1 MTMTMT
7 MTMNMNMTIKLR
19 NTLTEI
25 ISVAIAIIWM
35 YSKLNAA
42 ANMSIASITQV
53 LVQGIGISILAAI
66 FFAIVI
72 HIVSAI
78 ITGSKEKNV
87 VDERDNMIEF
97 YALRLSSVIFGIS
110 LVIILA
116 LLGWFNLH
124 INFGIIAITL
134 SVFLA
139 SICSTFLKI
148 YLYK

>member
-1 MTMTMT
+1 
-7 MTMNMNMTIKLR
+7 MNIKIR

-25 ISVAIAIIWM
+25 ISAAIAIIWM

-42 ANMSIASITQV
+42 ANMSITSITQV

-72 HIVSAI
+72 AIVSAI
-78 ITGSKEKNV
+78 MTQSKEKNV

-97 YALRLSSVIFGIS
+97 YALRLSNVIFGIS
-110 LVIILA
+110 LLIILA
-116 LLGWFNLH
+116 LLGWFNLP

>member
-1 MTMTMT
+1 
-7 MTMNMNMTIKLR
+7 MNIKIR

-25 ISVAIAIIWM
+25 ISAAIAIIWM

-42 ANMSIASITQV
+42 ANMSITSITQV

-72 HIVSAI
+72 AIVSAI
-78 ITGSKEKNV
+78 ITQSKEKNV
-87 VDERDNMIEF
+87 VDERDNIIEF

-110 LVIILA
+110 LVIILT
-116 LLGWFNLH
+116 LLGWFNLP

>member
-1 MTMTMT
+1 
-7 MTMNMNMTIKLR
+7 MNIKIR

-25 ISVAIAIIWM
+25 ISASIAIIWM

-72 HIVSAI
+72 AIVSAI
-78 ITGSKEKNV
+78 ITKSEEKNV
-87 VDERDNMIEF
+87 VDERDKMIEF
-97 YALRLSSVIFGIS
+97 YAWRLSGVIFGVS

-116 LLGWFNLH
+116 LLGWFNLP
-124 INFGIIAITL
+124 INFGIIAITF

-148 YLYK
+148 YLYR

>member
-1 MTMTMT
+1 
-7 MTMNMNMTIKLR
+7 MNIKIR
-19 NTLTEI
+19 NTFTEI

-78 ITGSKEKNV
+78 ITKSKEKNV
-87 VDERDNMIEF
+87 VDERDNIIEF
-97 YALRLSSVIFGIS
+97 YALRLSNVIFGIS
-110 LVIILA
+110 LLIILA

>member
-1 MTMTMT
+1 
-7 MTMNMNMTIKLR
+7 MNIKIR

-72 HIVSAI
+72 AIVSAI
-78 ITGSKEKNV
+78 ITESKEKNV

>member
-1 MTMTMT
+1 
-7 MTMNMNMTIKLR
+7 MNIKLR

-72 HIVSAI
+72 AIVSAI
-78 ITGSKEKNV
+78 ITESKEKNV

-110 LVIILA
+110 LLIILA

>member
-1 MTMTMT
+1 
-7 MTMNMNMTIKLR
+7 MNIKIR

-25 ISVAIAIIWM
+25 IAVAIAITWM

-78 ITGSKEKNV
+78 ITKSKEKNV
-87 VDERDNMIEF
+87 IDERDNMIEF
-97 YALRLSSVIFGIS
+97 YALRLSNVIFGIS
-110 LVIILA
+110 LLIILA

>member
-1 MTMTMT
+1 
-7 MTMNMNMTIKLR
+7 MNIKIR

-25 ISVAIAIIWM
+25 ISVVIAIIWM

-78 ITGSKEKNV
+78 ITESKEKNV
-87 VDERDNMIEF
+87 VDERDNIIEF

>member
-1 MTMTMT
+1 
-7 MTMNMNMTIKLR
+7 MNIKIR

-25 ISVAIAIIWM
+25 ISAAIAIIWM

-72 HIVSAI
+72 HIISAI
-78 ITGSKEKNV
+78 ITESKEKNV
-87 VDERDNMIEF
+87 IDERDNMIEF
-97 YALRLSSVIFGIS
+97 YALRLSNVIFGIS
-110 LVIILA
+110 LLIILA

>member
-1 MTMTMT
+1 
-7 MTMNMNMTIKLR
+7 MNIKIR

-25 ISVAIAIIWM
+25 ISAAIAIIWM

-66 FFAIVI
+66 FFDIVI
-72 HIVSAI
+72 AIVSAI
-78 ITGSKEKNV
+78 ITESKEKNV

-124 INFGIIAITL
+124 INFGIIAITF

>member
-1 MTMTMT
+1 
-7 MTMNMNMTIKLR
+7 MNIKIR

-25 ISVAIAIIWM
+25 IAVAIAITWM
-35 YSKLNAA
+35 YSKLNGA

-78 ITGSKEKNV
+78 ITKSKEKNV
-87 VDERDNMIEF
+87 IDERDNMIEF
-97 YALRLSSVIFGIS
+97 YALRLSNVIFGIS

-124 INFGIIAITL
+124 INFGIIAITF

>member
-1 MTMTMT
+1 
-7 MTMNMNMTIKLR
+7 MNIKIR

-25 ISVAIAIIWM
+25 ISAAIAIIWM

-42 ANMSIASITQV
+42 ANMSITSITQV

-72 HIVSAI
+72 AIVSAI
-78 ITGSKEKNV
+78 ITKSEEKNV

-116 LLGWFNLH
+116 LLGWFNLP
-124 INFGIIAITL
+124 INFGIIAITF

>member
-1 MTMTMT
+1 
-7 MTMNMNMTIKLR
+7 MNIKIR

-25 ISVAIAIIWM
+25 IAVVIAAIWM

-42 ANMSIASITQV
+42 DNMSIASIGQV
-53 LVQGIGISILAAI
+53 LVQGIGISILASI
-66 FFAIVI
+66 FSAIVI
-72 HIVSAI
+72 AIVSAV

-87 VDERDNMIEF
+87 LDERDNMIEF
-97 YALRLSSVIFGIS
+97 YALRLSSIIFGIS

-116 LLGWFNLH
+116 LIGWFNLH

-139 SICSTFLKI
+139 SISSTFLKI

>member
-1 MTMTMT
+1 
-7 MTMNMNMTIKLR
+7 MNMNIKIR

-25 ISVAIAIIWM
+25 ISAAIAIIWM

-53 LVQGIGISILAAI
+53 LVQGIGISVLAAI

-72 HIVSAI
+72 AIVSAI
-78 ITGSKEKNV
+78 ITESKEKNV
-87 VDERDNMIEF
+87 IDERDNMIEF

-134 SVFLA
+134 SLFLA

>member
-1 MTMTMT
+1 
-7 MTMNMNMTIKLR
+7 MNIKIR

-25 ISVAIAIIWM
+25 IAVAIAITWM

-53 LVQGIGISILAAI
+53 LVQGVGISILAAI

-72 HIVSAI
+72 AIVSAI
-78 ITGSKEKNV
+78 ITKSKEKNV
-87 VDERDNMIEF
+87 IDERDNMIEF
-97 YALRLSSVIFGIS
+97 YALRLSNVIFGIS
-110 LVIILA
+110 LLIILA
-116 LLGWFNLH
+116 LLGWFNLP

>member
-1 MTMTMT
+1 
-7 MTMNMNMTIKLR
+7 MNIKIR

-25 ISVAIAIIWM
+25 ISAAIAIIWM

-66 FFAIVI
+66 FSSIAI

-78 ITGSKEKNV
+78 ITKSKEKNV
-87 VDERDNMIEF
+87 VDERDNIIEF

-124 INFGIIAITL
+124 INFGIIAITF

>member
-1 MTMTMT
+1 
-7 MTMNMNMTIKLR
+7 MNIKIR

-25 ISVAIAIIWM
+25 ISASIAIIWM

-72 HIVSAI
+72 AIVSAI
-78 ITGSKEKNV
+78 ITKSEEKNV

-134 SVFLA
+134 SVFLE

>member
-1 MTMTMT
+1 
-7 MTMNMNMTIKLR
+7 MNIKIR

-25 ISVAIAIIWM
+25 IAAAIAIAWM

-72 HIVSAI
+72 AIVSAI
-78 ITGSKEKNV
+78 ITESKEKNV

>member
-1 MTMTMT
+1 
-7 MTMNMNMTIKLR
+7 MNIKIR

-25 ISVAIAIIWM
+25 ISAAIAIIWM

-72 HIVSAI
+72 AIVSAI
-78 ITGSKEKNV
+78 ITESKEKNV
-87 VDERDNMIEF
+87 VDERDNIIEF

>member
-1 MTMTMT
+1 
-7 MTMNMNMTIKLR
+7 MNIKIR

-25 ISVAIAIIWM
+25 ISVVIAIIWM

-78 ITGSKEKNV
+78 ITESKEKNV
-87 VDERDNMIEF
+87 IDERDNMIEF

-124 INFGIIAITL
+124 INFGIIAITF

>member
-1 MTMTMT
+1 
-7 MTMNMNMTIKLR
+7 MNIKIR

-25 ISVAIAIIWM
+25 ISVAIAIIWI

-72 HIVSAI
+72 AIVSAI
-78 ITGSKEKNV
+78 ITKSEEKNV
-87 VDERDNMIEF
+87 VDERDNMIEL
-97 YALRLSSVIFGIS
+97 YAMRLSSVIFGIS
-110 LVIILA
+110 IVIILA
-116 LLGWFNLH
+116 LLGWFNLN

-134 SVFLA
+134 AGFFA
-139 SICSTFLKI
+139 SIASNFLKI
-148 YLYK
+148 YFYK

>member
-1 MTMTMT
+1 
-7 MTMNMNMTIKLR
+7 MNIKIR

-25 ISVAIAIIWM
+25 ISVVIAIIWM

-72 HIVSAI
+72 AIVSAI
-78 ITGSKEKNV
+78 ITESKEKNV
-87 VDERDNMIEF
+87 IDERDNMIEF

-124 INFGIIAITL
+124 INFGIIAITF

>member
-1 MTMTMT
+1 
-7 MTMNMNMTIKLR
+7 MNIKIR

-25 ISVAIAIIWM
+25 ISAAIAIIWM
-35 YSKLNAA
+35 YSKLNEAT
-42 ANMSIASITQV
+42 NMSIASITQV

-66 FFAIVI
+66 FSAIVI
-72 HIVSAI
+72 AIVSAI
-78 ITGSKEKNV
+78 ITESKEKNV
-87 VDERDNMIEF
+87 IDERDNIIEF

-110 LVIILA
+110 LIIILA
-116 LLGWFNLH
+116 LLGWFNLP

>member
-1 MTMTMT
+1 
-7 MTMNMNMTIKLR
+7 MNIKIR

-66 FFAIVI
+66 FFAIVLA
-72 HIVSAI
+72 IVSAI
-78 ITGSKEKNV
+78 ITESKEKNV

-110 LVIILA
+110 LLIILA

>member
-1 MTMTMT
+1 
-7 MTMNMNMTIKLR
+7 MNIKIR

-25 ISVAIAIIWM
+25 ISAAIAIIWM

-72 HIVSAI
+72 AIVSAI
-78 ITGSKEKNV
+78 ITESKEKNI

>member
-1 MTMTMT
+1 
-7 MTMNMNMTIKLR
+7 MNIKIR

-25 ISVAIAIIWM
+25 IAVAIAITWM

-66 FFAIVI
+66 FSAIVI

-78 ITGSKEKNV
+78 ITKSKEKNV

-97 YALRLSSVIFGIS
+97 YALRLSNVIFGIS
-110 LVIILA
+110 LLIILA
-116 LLGWFNLH
+116 LLGWFNLP

>member
-1 MTMTMT
+1 
-7 MTMNMNMTIKLR
+7 MNIKIR

-25 ISVAIAIIWM
+25 ISASIAIIWM

-72 HIVSAI
+72 AIVSAI
-78 ITGSKEKNV
+78 ITESKEKNV

-110 LVIILA
+110 LLIILA

>member
-1 MTMTMT
+1 
-7 MTMNMNMTIKLR
+7 MNIKIR

-78 ITGSKEKNV
+78 ITKSKEKNV

-116 LLGWFNLH
+116 LLGWFNLP

>member
-1 MTMTMT
+1 
-7 MTMNMNMTIKLR
+7 MNIKIR

-66 FFAIVI
+66 FFAIVL

-78 ITGSKEKNV
+78 ITESKEKNV
-87 VDERDNMIEF
+87 VDERDNIIEF

>member
-1 MTMTMT
+1 
-7 MTMNMNMTIKLR
+7 MNIKIR

-25 ISVAIAIIWM
+25 ISAAIAIIWM

-78 ITGSKEKNV
+78 ITESKEKNV
-87 VDERDNMIEF
+87 VDERDNIIEF

-110 LVIILA
+110 LLIILA

>member
-1 MTMTMT
+1 
-7 MTMNMNMTIKLR
+7 MNIKIR

-25 ISVAIAIIWM
+25 IAVAIAITWM
-35 YSKLNAA
+35 YSKLNGA

-72 HIVSAI
+72 AIVSAI
-78 ITGSKEKNV
+78 ITKSKEKNV
-87 VDERDNMIEF
+87 IDERDNMIEF
-97 YALRLSSVIFGIS
+97 YALRLSNVIFGIS
-110 LVIILA
+110 LLIILA
-116 LLGWFNLH
+116 LLGWFNLP

>member
-1 MTMTMT
+1 
-7 MTMNMNMTIKLR
+7 MNIKIR

-53 LVQGIGISILAAI
+53 LVQGIGISILATI

-72 HIVSAI
+72 AIVSAI
-78 ITGSKEKNV
+78 ITESKEKNV

>member
-1 MTMTMT
+1 
-7 MTMNMNMTIKLR
+7 MNIKIR

-25 ISVAIAIIWM
+25 ISAAIAIIWM

-72 HIVSAI
+72 AIVSAI
-78 ITGSKEKNV
+78 ITESKEKNV

-116 LLGWFNLH
+116 LLGWFNLP